1 MTTSVTRKKL
11 PLRCPACDA
20 PLRVSKMICGR
31 CATEVSGEFELSEPQ
46 TEKFILLMLPEI
58 PLYQR
63 ATRLYTRSLKD
74 MAKKMGVSY
83 PTVRNYLD
91 DLIEKLNNMEENE
104 R

>member
-20 PLRVSKMICGR
+20 PLR
-31 CATEVSGEFELSEPQ
+31 CATEVSGEFELPVLTSLNEEEQ
-46 TEKFILLMLPEI
+46 RFMLEFVK
-58 PLYQR
+58 
-63 ATRLYTRSLKD
+63 ASGSLKD

-91 DLIEKLNNMEENE
+91 DLI
-104 R
+104 

>member
-1 MTTSVTRKKL
+1 M
-11 PLRCPACDA
+11 
-20 PLRVSKMICGR
+20 
-31 CATEVSGEFELSEPQ
+31 VSGEFELPVLTSLNE
-46 TEKFILLMLPEI
+46 EELRFMLEFVK
-58 PLYQR
+58 
-63 ATRLYTRSLKD
+63 ASGSLKD

>member
-1 MTTSVTRKKL
+1 
-11 PLRCPACDA
+11 
-20 PLRVSKMICGR
+20 MICCR
-31 CATEVSGEFELSEPQ
+31 CATEVSGEFELPVLTSLNEEEQ
-46 TEKFILLMLPEI
+46 RFMLEFVK
-58 PLYQR
+58 
-63 ATRLYTRSLKD
+63 ASGSLKD

>member
-31 CATEVSGEFELSEPQ
+31 CTTEVSGEFELPVLTSLNEEEQ
-46 TEKFILLMLPEI
+46 RFMLEFVK
-58 PLYQR
+58 
-63 ATRLYTRSLKD
+63 ASGSLKD

-83 PTVRNYLD
+83 PTVRHYLD

>member
-1 MTTSVTRKKL
+1 M
-11 PLRCPACDA
+11 
-20 PLRVSKMICGR
+20 
-31 CATEVSGEFELSEPQ
+31 SGEFELPVLTSLNEEEQ
-46 TEKFILLMLPEI
+46 RFMLEFVK
-58 PLYQR
+58 
-63 ATRLYTRSLKD
+63 ASGSLKD

>member
-11 PLRCPACDA
+11 PLRRPPNDP
-20 PLRVSKMICGR
+20 PLRISKKNSGR
-31 CATEVSGEFELSEPQ
+31 CATEVSGEFELLVLTSLNEEEQ
-46 TEKFILLMLPEI
+46 RFMLEFVK
-58 PLYQR
+58 
-63 ATRLYTRSLKD
+63 ASGSLKD

>member
-20 PLRVSKMICGR
+20 P
-31 CATEVSGEFELSEPQ
+31 TEVSGEFELPVLTSLNEEEQ
-46 TEKFILLMLPEI
+46 RFMLEFVK
-58 PLYQR
+58 
-63 ATRLYTRSLKD
+63 ASGSLKD

>member
-31 CATEVSGEFELSEPQ
+31 CATEVSGEFELPVL
-46 TEKFILLMLPEI
+46 T
-58 PLYQR
+58 
-63 ATRLYTRSLKD
+63 
-74 MAKKMGVSY
+74 KMGVSY